1 MKKFIVGL
9 LNCLLISC
17 STYTAEYAIEQYVN
31 KRNAGIVIKQP
42 EDQKLMGLRKQLAD
56 VRILEPQKACQL
68 DPTIIMYPLLMHER
82 LGVCYD
88 YAMVQTFRKH
98 GIRDTFE
105 VAGCQDWIQILPF
118 FKHVKKCKK
127 NDLVIYI
134 KNIIDKNTGP
144 KQVICHFA
152 LIQNRYTLRTISKWG
167 TIKAVYENDL
177 FHLPDV
183 WGDEVIIM
191 RLEKE
196 YRTAGK
202 QQQIFTDHIRKI
214 MQDDITV
221 RQALFNYNRK
231 LRELVDVF
239 KKQTKKYS
247 IIQLLEQQ
255 PHVSLNC
262 RNELRKT
269 PLILATIKN
278 NDIVVQLLLEYGA
291 NKTLKDMYG
300 KAALDYAIQNGN
312 QVLQDMLQ

>member
-1 MKKFIVGL
+1 
-9 LNCLLISC
+9 
-17 STYTAEYAIEQYVN
+17 
-31 KRNAGIVIKQP
+31 
-42 EDQKLMGLRKQLAD
+42 
-56 VRILEPQKACQL
+56 
-68 DPTIIMYPLLMHER
+68 MHER

-88 YAMVQTFRKH
+88 YAMTQIFKKY
-98 GIRDTFE
+98 GIHDTFK
-105 VAGCQDWIQILPF
+105 VVGCDDWCQILPF

-127 NDLVIYI
+127 DDLVVYI
-134 KNIIDKNTGP
+134 KNTIDKNTGDP

-152 LIQNRYTLRTISKWG
+152 LVQNSYTLRTISKWG

-177 FHLPDV
+177 FHLPDI

-196 YRTAGK
+196 YRVAGQ
-202 QQQIFTDHIRKI
+202 QQQIFTDYIRKI
-214 MQDDITV
+214 MQDAIDV
-221 RQALFNYNRK
+221 RQALFNHNYR
-231 LRELVDVF
+231 LRSLVDVF

-262 RNELRKT
+262 RNELRRT

-278 NDIVVQLLLEYGA
+278 NDVVVKLLLEYGA
-291 NKTLKDMYG
+291 NKALKDMFG

-312 QVLQDMLQ
+312 QQIQCMLQ